1 MLYSVVSVVKN
12 LDEKIKKIMKI
23 GLNVSFG
30 IAFLSFWVLFY
41 YDVIYSSPDVYY
53 IGIKLFNL
61 SISFAT
67 SFFICAIVV
76 DSIKKFRI

>member
-12 LDEKIKKIMKI
+12 LDEKIKKIMNI
-23 GLNVSFG
+23 GLKFSFG

-76 DSIKKFRI
+76 DSIKKFKI